1 MAAKLRRDLMD
12 AIRNHDFEKTEV
24 LLNFGADPNIG
35 NPNPLLFASKYRNL
49 PLMRLLVDAGADVN
63 YSEPGTGITPLHEAC
78 SRNRYEVASFLIEK
92 GANVNASEGSRYGTP
107 LHAAATY
114 FRKKICELL
123 LRNGARIDSKD
134 DLGDTPL
141 LVVPSSREA
150 IPTILTLLNKGAD
163 INAKNDRG
171 VVLLHTAA
179 GKGDPSFVRFLID
192 NHANINII
200 DDAGQSPLHYAV
212 KMGNV
217 KNANTLVQRGA
228 DVTIIDNYGQ
238 TARDLAR
245 TEEMKRIFPPES
257 WQDICDILTDE
268 YASQLKQ
275 ITIQNVNEDNFD
287 DISRTFKFTG
297 DLSEFSDYVN
307 SLPKRKIC
315 EYLSRYYIL
324 KKKCP
329 SSTIDAIDRSDFEK
343 DYQGEPLIF
352 IEPNCYKLSNIVQ
365 WYDPGQ
371 ENRRRDPVT
380 RRPFTNEEIREILRR
395 KI

>member
-1 MAAKLRRDLMD
+1 MEWIKNRDIESLTKY
-12 AIRNHDFEKTEV
+12 ITEKTANNITRNGRTLLHEAV
-24 LLNFGADPNIG
+24 AADYPELVKLLLSKCADPDIADNEGLTPLHLAAEEQLVDIMRMLLDAGANVDARDNEGLTPLNIVYDEDSAKTLIEAGANVNIKDVSGSTPLHSAVYSYDDKLVALLLLNGADPNYRNVKGTSPLHEASTIGNLQIVRALIEAGARVNIQDKKSETPLFDAVAEGNKEIVQFLLENGADPNIT
-35 NPNPLLFASKYRNL
+35 NINNQ
-49 PLMRLLVDAGADVN
+49 
-63 YSEPGTGITPLHEAC
+63 TPLDI
-78 SRNRYEVASFLIEK
+78 V
-92 GANVNASEGSRYGTP
+92 T
-107 LHAAATY
+107 
-114 FRKKICELL
+114 KKSIFELL
-123 LRNGARIDSKD
+123 APYNN
-134 DLGDTPL
+134 TNWL
-141 LVVPSSREA
+141 L
-150 IPTILTLLNKGAD
+150 
-163 INAKNDRG
+163 
-171 VVLLHTAA
+171 
-179 GKGDPSFVRFLID
+179 
-192 NHANINII
+192 
-200 DDAGQSPLHYAV
+200 
-212 KMGNV
+212 
-217 KNANTLVQRGA
+217 
-228 DVTIIDNYGQ
+228 
-238 TARDLAR
+238 
-245 TEEMKRIFPPES
+245 
-257 WQDICDILTDE
+257 ICDILTDE

-380 RRPFTNEEIREILRR
+380 RRLFTQKEIIEIEKRKKWQLNSEEI
-395 KI
+395 